1 MCERECARTCVCAC
15 VRAHVPVHACVCVC
29 VCVLGAGVGLC
40 ISDYN
45 NVGNKPWRI
54 FFKRQSVEPGPQTR
68 LTNPH
73 ISVNTNTVEM
83 CVTVSKFSEYVCLRE
98 RAG

>member
-1 MCERECARTCVCAC
+1 MCERERVCAHLCVCVCARARTCQCM
-15 VRAHVPVHACVCVC
+15 RVC

-98 RAG
+98 RGG